1 MPNLILCLPYNSLKL
16 CQHYWRKKRIVTR
29 LICYAALRFHQR
41 GERRKKK
48 GNLVSEKQPNRRA
61 ETLMSIGTCT
71 AFTILMK
78 LCGVRN
84 ASVRIYH
91 PCLSPWIRC
100 RDHLLTAFLQA
111 GDADS
116 SLHLP
121 APYSWDK
128 TPGWRTLL
136 YEITNW
142 CHLWLNAA
150 NISYQQLCHH
160 SQLGRRKNQRNASA
174 NQPKPVR
181 TGQRQSHKAA
191 QEGLQHGPLFTS
203 PWGSVGYLPAVSG
216 NHHRASILMLP
227 EFPQGS
233 QACLTRNFT
242 SVTAAN

>member
-1 MPNLILCLPYNSLKL
+1 MPSLQFSEIMSTLLAKEAYCKEIDL
-16 CQHYWRKKRIVTR
+16 LRCFTFSSARREKK
-29 LICYAALRFHQR
+29 
-41 GERRKKK
+41 ER

-61 ETLMSIGTCT
+61 ETMMNIGTCT

-128 TPGWRTLL
+128 TPCWRTLV

-181 TGQRQSHKAA
+181 TGQRQSHKAV
-191 QEGLQHGPLFTS
+191 QKGLQHDPLFTS
-203 PWGSVGYLPAVSG
+203 PWGVRGLPPSSL
-216 NHHRASILMLP
+216 RQP
-227 EFPQGS
+227 S
-233 QACLTRNFT
+233 QCKYSDAPWIPTGFL
-242 SVTAAN
+242 SMPD